1 VSGTGA
7 SEAITGR
14 GGSGRGD
21 PSVTTITTIHEK
33 ITGGGGEVLKPGEK
47 PRSGG
52 RSVNVTPQASTP
64 PEAPPATSPAAPG
77 RGRRRWRFLAGL
89 LVVVVLLVVGARLTW
104 SWLDPFAER
113 TVDRSQPVLL
123 QSIHDLS
130 RFEAA
135 TGNFQVVVDLEK
147 DAAFLPDAIKGTRTL
162 FVGAGG
168 VDAYV
173 DFSKLAGDA
182 VTVSPDRTEVVV
194 RLPRAQLEK
203 PNLDNKRSY
212 TYHQQ
217 RGILDRVQDFLS
229 SSPQNQ
235 QELYVLA
242 EKKIAEAAT
251 ASDLRKRA
259 DQNTKSMLEGLLKS
273 LGFTKVTVKYTD
285 EP

>member
-1 VSGTGA
+1 M
-7 SEAITGR
+7 
-14 GGSGRGD
+14 
-21 PSVTTITTIHEK
+21 
-33 ITGGGGEVLKPGEK
+33 
-47 PRSGG
+47 
-52 RSVNVTPQASTP
+52 
-64 PEAPPATSPAAPG
+64 
-77 RGRRRWRFLAGL
+77 
-89 LVVVVLLVVGARLTW
+89 GARLTW
-104 SWLDPFAER
+104 AWLDPFGER
-113 TVDRSQPVLL
+113 AIDRSQPALL
-123 QSIHDLS
+123 QSIQDLS

-162 FVGAGG
+162 FVGAGS

-173 DFSKLAGDA
+173 DFAGLTA
-182 VTVSPDRTEVVV
+182 GAISMNADRTEVTV

-203 PNLDNKRSY
+203 PSLDNKRSY

-242 EKKIAEAAT
+242 ERKIADAAA
-251 ASDLRKRA
+251 ASDLRARA
-259 DQNTKSMLEGLLKS
+259 DQNTKIMLEGLLKS
-273 LGFTKVTVKYTD
+273 LGFTKVTVKYAD